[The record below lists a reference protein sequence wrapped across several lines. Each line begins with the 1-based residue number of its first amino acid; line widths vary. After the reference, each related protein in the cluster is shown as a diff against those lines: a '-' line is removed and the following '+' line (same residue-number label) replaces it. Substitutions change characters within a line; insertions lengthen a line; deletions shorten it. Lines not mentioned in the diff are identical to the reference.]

1 VAWQMDFETG
11 LIEDGDRIVGS
22 VANGPKGNVHVE
34 IIWDGPTGDIVFEGP
49 RYCAAAFVQGVESTI
64 NAVNARISA
73 LGQ

>member
-1 VAWQMDFETG
+1 MAWQMDFETG

-64 NAVNARISA
+64 NAVNARIFA